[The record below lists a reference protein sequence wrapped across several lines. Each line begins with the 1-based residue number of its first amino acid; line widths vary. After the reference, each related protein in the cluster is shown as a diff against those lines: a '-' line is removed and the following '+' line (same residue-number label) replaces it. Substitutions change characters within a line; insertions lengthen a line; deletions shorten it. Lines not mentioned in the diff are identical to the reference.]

1 MVHERHTL
9 PSQQDVSYDGKGGT
23 ERWGLLKIIAASLV
37 LVLSIVLVAC
47 DGEAADNGSS
57 QDGPAVATS
66 VPVTSDATVSVITPT
81 SVAQAPST
89 PDPGTSTTSPAA
101 TPVASPGTGGAPTE
115 TRYTVQQGDTLTDI
129 ALRYDTSVEVLVQAN
144 GLASADTIYVGQ
156 SLKIVAASPVAG
168 AAAQPSMEAASVVT
182 PTVVSQQDAASP
194 TQVVV
199 SDASTPPPA
208 PPTESVPEPVPDTPT
223 APVAAPTPVVV
234 NGRTYNAYNQAA
246 IKKGQWYHYTCE
258 FDAAWIVLKTYGY
271 DVGLEEQ
278 VEIVGLDKS
287 IEPYY
292 KETAEGVVIYGGD
305 VTVAYSGDYKEN
317 FLARSSGQAMS
328 KLFEHYNLKVT
339 PVRDRPSLEAALL
352 RGELVWIKTT
362 VDFKPW
368 REATWVMPDGR
379 SYKTVLG
386 NDHALVVMGFNER
399 GVVIRD
405 PLGPTSTNWQRKY
418 EYDVPWERFMASWGA
433 QEFDGLAV
441 APQ

>member
-1 MVHERHTL
+1 MVHESHTLFL
-9 PSQQDVSYDGKGGT
+9 PSQADVSYDRKGGT
-23 ERWGLLKIIAASLV
+23 ERWGLLKALAVSLV
-37 LVLSIVLVAC
+37 LVLSMVLVGC
-47 DGEAADNGSS
+47 DEEAIYNGPSEA
-57 QDGPAVATS
+57 GPAVPTS
-66 VPVTSDATVSVITPT
+66 VPVTSDATVSAITPT
-81 SVAQAPST
+81 TVAQAPAT
-89 PDPGTSTTSPAA
+89 PDPGTSTASHEA
-101 TPVASPGTGGAPTE
+101 TPVASPGTGEPPIE
-115 TRYTVQQGDTLTDI
+115 TVYTVQEGDTLTDI

-156 SLKIVAASPVAG
+156 SLKIVSASPVAG
-168 AAAQPSMEAASVVT
+168 AAAQPSMEAASVDT
-182 PTVVSQQDAASP
+182 PTAVSQQDAASP
-194 TQVVV
+194 TQAVV
-199 SDASTPPPA
+199 SDAGTPQPA
-208 PPTESVPEPVPDTPT
+208 PPTQPVPEP
-223 APVAAPTPVVV
+223 APVAQPTPVVV

-278 VEIVGLDKS
+278 VEIVGLDTS

-292 KETAEGVVIYGGD
+292 RETAEGTVIYGGD

-386 NDHALVVMGFNER
+386 NDHALVVMGFNEK